1 MFFFKRLTT
10 SDAKP
15 GWPLRYISITNRYSV
30 MRKTRRE
37 KERERRKEHKKYMYI
52 YLFKKN
58 SDVFTAMKLELPG
71 DAGDLIRGHG
81 NEYKL
86 RRSKQPITNPG
97 LLVKQHSPRCG
108 QASKPDASK
117 STTAVLDSPFPGT
130 LPVGHFLTCASTTW
144 ETPVVETNEIRSNI
158 KYRIIVFFSK
168 IYIYTIYK

>member
-1 MFFFKRLTT
+1 
-10 SDAKP
+10 
-15 GWPLRYISITNRYSV
+15 
-30 MRKTRRE
+30 
-37 KERERRKEHKKYMYI
+37 
-52 YLFKKN
+52 
-58 SDVFTAMKLELPG
+58 MKLELPG

-108 QASKPDASK
+108 QVSKPDASK

-158 KYRIIVFFSK
+158 KYSIIVFFKFTFIQFLSK
-168 IYIYTIYK
+168 YYKLTVDELEWRQAWMLIDMLIITSVLSYSRLNEICRSALLHGCQ